1 MEGVFTGNNIDSLK
15 KISAGLKFQGKVYL
29 SPNETKILLVNQN

>member
-15 KISAGLKFQGKVYL
+15 SVSAGFKFQGKVYL
-29 SPNETKILLVNQN
+29 SPNETKLLIMN